1 MPALLT
7 IADFCRLYGISRSTA
22 YRLINNQN
30 INLVKIGRAS
40 RIKREDA
47 EAWLASLEPVSL
59 GNAA

>member
-7 IADFCRLYGISRSTA
+7 IDDFCRLYGISRSTA